1 MRFTLRVKQGL
12 LAALLV
18 PLLLTGCGDDEGGGG
33 RDPSKDDDDA
43 ATAGLSADEAAV
55 HEALV
60 KAQLD
65 PDCDLLTE
73 EYLLEMSVL
82 GAETPEEACE
92 ERLNIWQEPQYD
104 EDDIL
109 VSDIVVNGDVATAV
123 IGSEYVD
130 ITTTYELRRVDGEWK
145 VSCDDFNCDHLDEP
159 SAEVS

>member
-1 MRFTLRVKQGL
+1 MKSGL

-18 PLLLTGCGDDEGGGG
+18 PLLLTGCGDD
-33 RDPSKDDDDA
+33 DKDSSADDETA
-43 ATAGLSADEAAV
+43 ATAGLSPDEAAV

-60 KAQLD
+60 KSLLD

-92 ERLNIWQEPQYD
+92 ERQNLWQEPQYD

-109 VSDIVVNGDVATAV
+109 VSDIVVDGDVATAV
-123 IGSEYVD
+123 IGSEYVN
-130 ITTTYELRRVDGEWK
+130 ITTTYELQRVDGEWK
-145 VSCDDFNCDHLDEP
+145 VSCDDFTCDRLDEP